1 MSFFS
6 CQLSFSRYKLSIN
19 IFLFFI
25 LPHIFLSDSSNLR
38 DDKKSPHHFSMQS
51 KVQILFLVGVS
62 TNKVFQYHFSLDF
75 IVTLLSLVKWPVT
88 CALHHTQ
95 TDTGWTSPGSPP
107 SLLPGNP
114 PDGRLAR
121 PHQLHTPPC
130 KIHSY
135 ELENFFVNFY
145 GETLGI
151 LQLYMQKCI
160 INIFYCGDIVE
171 ILSMSMC
178 FSFYLSQF
186 DEKLAWPPVYTELQ
200 SSVSL
205 WEIVCCLQA
214 PSRSRAQEQ

>member
-1 MSFFS
+1 MTSEVCPAPHSDRHWLDVS
-6 CQLSFSRYKLSIN
+6 C
-19 IFLFFI
+19 
-25 LPHIFLSDSSNLR
+25 
-38 DDKKSPHHFSMQS
+38 
-51 KVQILFLVGVS
+51 
-62 TNKVFQYHFSLDF
+62 
-75 IVTLLSLVKWPVT
+75 
-88 CALHHTQ
+88 
-95 TDTGWTSPGSPP
+95 SPP

-130 KIHSY
+130 KIHTY

-186 DEKLAWPPVYTELQ
+186 DEKLTSCLHWVTVFCFTLGNCLLSSGAFTLQ
-200 SSVSL
+200 G
-205 WEIVCCLQA
+205 
-214 PSRSRAQEQ
+214 SRAINIAKIYNFLHFNDLSSWWGKDCNFSIKQSQICPGENWALY